1 MNRLSRTATL
11 TTALV
16 ALLLTAITLPAM
28 AERGDD
34 AERKSKNGQVEGTLD
49 GVTVTLDYG
58 RPEVRGRD
66 IFGALVP
73 FGKVWRTGADEATT
87 ITFSA
92 DAMVEGKAI
101 AAGTYALFTIP
112 GEGQWTVIFN
122 ATADQ
127 WGAFGYAEDAD
138 VLRVDVPAGSSE
150 MTEAMTFTLGE
161 GAVHLMWA
169 DVEVSFSV
177 TAAAN

>member
-1 MNRLSRTATL
+1 MYRLSKAATL
-11 TTALV
+11 TTACV
-16 ALLLTAITLPAM
+16 ALLLATIAVPAT

-34 AERKSKNGQVEGTLD
+34 AERKSKNGHVEGTFD
-49 GVTVTLDYG
+49 GVTVTIDYG
-58 RPEVRGRD
+58 RPEMRGRD

-101 AAGTYALFTIP
+101 AAGTYALFTVP
-112 GEGQWTVIFN
+112 GEKEWTVIFN
-122 ATADQ
+122 STADQ
-127 WGAFGYAEDAD
+127 WGAFGYAEGDD
-138 VLRVDVPAGSSE
+138 VLRVDVPAGSGE
-150 MTEAMTFTLGE
+150 MTEAMSFTIDEDG
-161 GAVHLMWA
+161 VHLMWA

-177 TAAAN
+177 TAAAS